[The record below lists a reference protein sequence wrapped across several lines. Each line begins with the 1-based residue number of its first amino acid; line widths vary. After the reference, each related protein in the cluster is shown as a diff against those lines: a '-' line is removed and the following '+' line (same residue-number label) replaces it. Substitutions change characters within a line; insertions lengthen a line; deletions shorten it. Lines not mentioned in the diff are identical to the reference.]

1 MWGADYPHLEGA
13 VPVHRE
19 IVRHI
24 FGALPEPAVRA
35 MLGETAM
42 SLWDFDRGVLEAVAA
57 RVGPTV
63 AEVATPLELAAIPDT
78 FSWSLAKPVPLVS
91 QA

>member
-19 IVRHI
+19 VLRHV
-24 FGALPEPAVRA
+24 FGGLPEPEVRA
-35 MLGETAM
+35 MLGENALA
-42 SLWDFDRGVLEAVAA
+42 LWDFDRNAMAAAAA

-63 AEVATPLELAAIPDT
+63 GVVASPLGIAEIPET
-78 FSWSLAKPVPLVS
+78 FSWSLARPVPL
-91 QA
+91 AGRG